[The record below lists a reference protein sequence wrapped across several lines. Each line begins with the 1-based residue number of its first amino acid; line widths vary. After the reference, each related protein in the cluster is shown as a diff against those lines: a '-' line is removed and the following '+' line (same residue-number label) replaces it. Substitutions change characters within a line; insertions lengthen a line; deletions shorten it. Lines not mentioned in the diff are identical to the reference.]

1 MQKAVKLGLG
11 VALATV
17 FATAAFAQV
26 KPDTAIQ
33 YRQGIF
39 KAQLWNVLPMAAM
52 VQGKAPYDQAAFL
65 LRAQRL
71 DQLSKM
77 AWDGFGPGTNAGAPT
92 KARPEVWSNGAGF
105 KQAAEAFQAETPKL
119 VAAAQ
124 TGNMDQIKSAFGAVT
139 KGCDNGHDNC
149 RSKWSRLPPPGTVPG
164 HSARLFFFGL
174 SQ

>member
-1 MQKAVKLGLG
+1 VLPLWRRQINDQEKRSMQSRLKLVAGLMLMGMAVSTQAQTKPEKA
-11 VALATV
+11 
-17 FATAAFAQV
+17 
-26 KPDTAIQ
+26 IE

-77 AWDGFGPGTNAGAPT
+77 AWEGFGPGTDKGAPNNA
-92 KARPEVWSNGAGF
+92 KPEVWSNPARF

-124 TGNMDQIKSAFGAVT
+124 SGNMDQIKPAFSAVT
-139 KGCDNGHDNC
+139 KSCDNCHDTFQN
-149 RSKWSRLPPPGTVPG
+149 
-164 HSARLFFFGL
+164 
-174 SQ
+174 Q

>member
-1 MQKAVKLGLG
+1 MRFNAGRRRTAGCIFPNSRLTDNDAEGSKAWT

-26 KPDTAIQ
+26 RPDTAIQ

-77 AWDGFGPGTNAGAPT
+77 AWDGFGPGTNAGVPT

-105 KQAAEAFQAETPKL
+105 KQAADAFQAETPSCWPPRRP
-119 VAAAQ
+119 A
-124 TGNMDQIKSAFGAVT
+124 TWIRSKSAFGAVT
-139 KGCDNGHDNC
+139 KSCDNCHDNF
-149 RSKWSRLPPPGTVPG
+149 RSK
-164 HSARLFFFGL
+164 
-174 SQ
+174 

>member
-1 MQKAVKLGLG
+1 MMQKAVKLGLG

-77 AWDGFGPGTNAGAPT
+77 AWDGFGPGTDAGAPT
-92 KARPEVWSNGAGF
+92 KALPAVWSNAAGF

-124 TGNMDQIKSAFGAVT
+124 TGNMDQIKAAFGAVT
-139 KGCDNGHDNC
+139 KSCDNCHDNF
-149 RSKWSRLPPPGTVPG
+149 RGK
-164 HSARLFFFGL
+164 
-174 SQ
+174 